1 MWLLDLVGGGGFVR
15 VSVTVRFEG
24 VAEVVVISTVGI
36 DERVLVNWSCSL
48 VKTKSVGYELG
59 GGSNT
64 LLREVPGTRALSITP
79 WIPLAGIPASSSK
92 DFSAS
97 TVNIALTSTPGKV
110 EIAPSLGH
118 RACFMHCMSVIIMAQ
133 LERWPSSART
143 SINAWSMRMHWSSTL
158 EFFLLLFS
166 PITLNDGGV

>member
-1 MWLLDLVGGGGFVR
+1 MSW
-15 VSVTVRFEG
+15 
-24 VAEVVVISTVGI
+24 
-36 DERVLVNWSCSL
+36 
-48 VKTKSVGYELG
+48 

-97 TVNIALTSTPGKV
+97 AVGVALASTPGKV

-158 EFFLLLFS
+158 AFFLLLFS
-166 PITLNDGGV
+166 PITLMTGGCRLGGGGGGGGQNSGQSHSPISAAQSST